1 MDGPRSKVW
10 MHFFLPPP
18 SQSRPVSLFPSLL
31 PSPSLSLSLA
41 ELYRV
46 VLVLS
51 AKQAL
56 GFGFVLF
63 LPLKIML
70 FLSPAENNKRGSGAI
85 KQHRH

>member
-10 MHFFLPPP
+10 MLFSPHP

-31 PSPSLSLSLA
+31 PSFPLSLSLA

-51 AKQAL
+51 ANQAL

-70 FLSPAENNKRGSGAI
+70 SLSPAENNKRESGAI
-85 KQHRH
+85 KQHKH